1 MKIDKSGDDTTRR
14 YTITGIS
21 GDQFDK
27 LIKDLNPEL
36 PDTPVG
42 NREAR
47 WRGNSAVV
55 IVTVAKA
62 STGADVDRLIE
73 RSTGASI

>member
-1 MKIDKSGDDTTRR
+1 MKIDMSGDDRIRR
-14 YTITGIS
+14 YAITGIS

-42 NREAR
+42 NRQAQ
-47 WRGNSAVV
+47 WRNNSAAV

-73 RSTGASI
+73 RSTGTSI